1 MLLVYLSA
9 TKASD
14 NKNAVRAVII
24 HNGTKYE
31 QTQLFP
37 VGDIRSA
44 KLSFL
49 EKVLKNIPWT
59 KESVTIFLND
69 GQLYEEYTSRSF
81 KNEQWPAVI
90 RCQDSFS
97 LVISFRNKG
106 VLSDFL
112 EEELENE
119 FDKSFCSANKN
130 MLY

>member
-14 NKNAVRAVII
+14 NKNAVRAEII

-49 EKVLKNIPWT
+49 EKV
-59 KESVTIFLND
+59 
-69 GQLYEEYTSRSF
+69 
-81 KNEQWPAVI
+81 
-90 RCQDSFS
+90 
-97 LVISFRNKG
+97 
-106 VLSDFL
+106 
-112 EEELENE
+112 
-119 FDKSFCSANKN
+119 
-130 MLY
+130 